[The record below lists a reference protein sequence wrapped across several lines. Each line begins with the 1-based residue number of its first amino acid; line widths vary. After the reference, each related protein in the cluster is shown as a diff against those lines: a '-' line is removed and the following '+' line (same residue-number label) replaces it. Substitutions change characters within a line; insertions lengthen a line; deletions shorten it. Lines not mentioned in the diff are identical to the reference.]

1 MATIKVYD
9 QEKQEVGSVELAPE
23 VFEVEARPEILN
35 LVVRAQLAAKRA
47 GTHSAKTRAYVSGG
61 GVKPWKQKGTGRAR
75 AGSNRSPVWRGGA
88 IIFGPQPRDYSFKVN
103 RKVRALA
110 LRMALSSRVAAND
123 CLVVK
128 EITLPEGKTRYFA
141 KVAKAL
147 GLTKALVVAPE
158 LTEELD
164 RSSRNLPN
172 VTLTTPERLSVYEI
186 LKNNSK
192 VRLIILFNAAIGAV
206 SILVLFFLQAKLPKM
221 GIDNVLFGPALF
233 VMGLGA
239 AVGAKA
245 VEYVKPSRYRYIGL
259 ISLLCVTFAFAM
271 AFSGSIILAVIGGF
285 IGAFGDNYI
294 EVRTDVMLNN
304 MIPSKQRATLMSVN
318 SFVFSVVMIILSPIF
333 GALFML

>member
-23 VFEVEARPEILN
+23 VFEVEARPETLN

-128 EITLPEGKTRYFA
+128 EISLPDGKTKNFA

-158 LTEELD
+158 LTENLD

-186 LKNNSK
+186 LKNK
-192 VRLIILFNAAIGAV
+192 Q
-206 SILVLFFLQAKLPKM
+206 LVLLQDAIAPVQARFVAK
-221 GIDNVLFGPALF
+221 G
-233 VMGLGA
+233 
-239 AVGAKA
+239 
-245 VEYVKPSRYRYIGL
+245 E
-259 ISLLCVTFAFAM
+259 
-271 AFSGSIILAVIGGF
+271 
-285 IGAFGDNYI
+285 
-294 EVRTDVMLNN
+294 
-304 MIPSKQRATLMSVN
+304 
-318 SFVFSVVMIILSPIF
+318 
-333 GALFML
+333 